1 MDEEIVVD
9 DVDDNSITE
18 SQLDDST
25 TPVMPLL
32 YIQQGKMRSG
42 QTTAANQTLVSPTA
56 TQLAAII
63 NPVNNQV
70 TFYTLYLFNILHL
83 FNLTFI

>member
-9 DVDDNSITE
+9 DCDDNSITE
-18 SQLDDST
+18 SQQLDDSST
-25 TPVMPLL
+25 SVMPLL

-42 QTTAANQTLVSPTA
+42 QTTATNQTLVSPTA

-70 TFYTLYLFNILHL
+70 IYFIL
-83 FNLTFI
+83 